1 MSIPQALGIQC
12 KLFDQGICGAKGM
25 VNQWLR
31 VPCGVISN
39 VWSFQLFSSQCG
51 ISESMV
57 FLCTNLKIASFAG
70 SQTWQLSIHS
80 TWRLMRKSTN
90 WWMFKPWSWLLGGKV
105 KQMMT
110 ILWIRGLPM
119 TILWI
124 RGLPPFPAWSRS
136 CSAKRSWTLRAS
148 VSCSSRAFSA

>member
-12 KLFDQGICGAKGM
+12 RLFDQGICGAKGM
-25 VNQWLR
+25 VNQWLQ
-31 VPCGVISN
+31 VPCGVVSN
-39 VWSFQLFSSQCG
+39 VWSFQLFSSVGDPKVWCSVPTSKLPVSPVVKHG
-51 ISESMV
+51 
-57 FLCTNLKIASFAG
+57 NWASTLHG
-70 SQTWQLSIHS
+70 DM
-80 TWRLMRKSTN
+80 MRKSTN
-90 WWMFKPWSWLLGGKV
+90 WWIFKPWSWLLGGKV
-105 KQMMT
+105 KQM
-110 ILWIRGLPM
+110 M